1 MESAKHRIE
10 TNVPIAFKD
19 IHWNKTQTPNVSIKA
34 ELASLHGGLSPQ
46 RTAVVRDDDIESLAS
61 SQPAYQREAPVKLH
75 RPEKQPFDELQ
86 YLPPKNLNQLWKVN
100 VACNALD
107 IIALTTLGVTSFSR
121 SAPFATNL
129 VAAFLLF
136 QCFIWAS
143 TELDII
149 PEYILLMQRY
159 CTFLFTK
166 LGRTLWI
173 VAAALSA
180 FAIASTWALILGGVT
195 LGFAAKNLAVFYFAK
210 VQDLQEEM
218 VSRSRDYARFQGIR
232 DVLLYS
238 TEANSDCTSHE
249 SARST
254 TVSISG

>member
-19 IHWNKTQTPNVSIKA
+19 IHWNKTQTPNVVIKA
-34 ELASLHGGLSPQ
+34 ELASLHDGELSPQ
-46 RTAVVRDDDIESLAS
+46 RATVVRDDDIESLAS
-61 SQPAYQREAPVKLH
+61 SQAYQREAPVKLH
-75 RPEKQPFDELQ
+75 RSGKQPFDELQ

-107 IIALTTLGVTSFSR
+107 IIALVTLGVTSFSR
-121 SAPFATNL
+121 TASFATNI
-129 VAAFLLF
+129 VAALLLF

-149 PEYILLMQRY
+149 PEYIFLMQRY

-173 VAAALSA
+173 VATALSA

-238 TEANSDCTSHE
+238 TEANSECTTHE